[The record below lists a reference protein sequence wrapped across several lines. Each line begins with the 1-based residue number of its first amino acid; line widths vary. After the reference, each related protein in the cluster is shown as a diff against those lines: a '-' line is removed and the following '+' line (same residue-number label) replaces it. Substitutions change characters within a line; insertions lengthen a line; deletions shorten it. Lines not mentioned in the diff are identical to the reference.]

1 MQIHFQI
8 TKVIFSAVC
17 LHLIFFQNKKMI
29 KTIPAYRPIHDASSP
44 ETSPEKK
51 KTSGGSDG
59 LHQADRNVLSGTGGP
74 SVVSGGHPS
83 ATTSAAQARAGSSP
97 ESPSSSSNDNS
108 SNRKGKKG
116 RRPNSAASHGSD
128 HHQNLHSSS
137 VPQQH
142 QFHEKTAN
150 SLDSSSANLKNSSK
164 FHEKIANSSSSDH
177 NINHSDNNKVPN
189 NVDQSPT
196 SASSCSAVNTSSSSS
211 SSSSSK
217 QSSTSSLIGKLI
229 FYFRF
234 RKNF

>member
-1 MQIHFQI
+1 
-8 TKVIFSAVC
+8 
-17 LHLIFFQNKKMI
+17 MI

-83 ATTSAAQARAGSSP
+83 AAASAAQARAGSSP

-137 VPQQH
+137 SVPQQH
-142 QFHEKTAN
+142 QFHEKIAN

-217 QSSTSSLIGKLI
+217 QSSTSSLIGKVNFLFPFPEEFLSNI
-229 FYFRF
+229 FF
-234 RKNF
+234 NNNIL